1 LRSPPRAETSLIL
14 LKMEKWYCRI
24 LVYSGLPDPY
34 WEISDSLAKSILLD
48 FDSLPFAEEETFEET
63 LTGYRGCILKSD
75 DGRLWR
81 AFNGLIEL
89 NDRGKISFR
98 SDKDRS
104 FERNILTTAPPDILY
119 KEMIDF

>member
-1 LRSPPRAETSLIL
+1 
-14 LKMEKWYCRI
+14 MGKWYCRI

-34 WEISDSLAKSILLD
+34 WEISGTLAESILLD
-48 FDSLPFAEEETFEET
+48 FDSLPFAEEETFDET

-89 NDRGKISFR
+89 NDSGKISFR
-98 SDKDRS
+98 RDKDRS
-104 FERNILTTAPPDILY
+104 FERNILMTAPPDILY